1 MLFSFNFRK
10 NTNVQTMK
18 LASYLL
24 LSTNKVVWLFVVDV
38 TQGRDPLYNCDRG
51 YAQLHKRICVR
62 VYR

>member
-1 MLFSFNFRK
+1 
-10 NTNVQTMK
+10 MK

-62 VYR
+62 LYR